1 MAYADTFQLLK
12 SLFDQSADTVEIPGH
27 SVRMVNCTFHSTGET
42 VLPGARRYLCD
53 THGVEFLEAD
63 PAGQEDSFSWN
74 VEGLAVADVRSRNN
88 SEFRYTIFKHKREE
102 KSHSVILLLHGLNER
117 YWNKYLPW
125 ALRLVELTGSSVCL
139 VPIAFHM
146 NRAPAEW
153 SSPKLMKAVARD
165 RQIRFPSVVS
175 SSFANAAISTR
186 LQSIP
191 QRFVWSGVQTYND
204 IIQLVQEIRCGAH
217 PHIAENARIDAF
229 AYSVGSFLAEIM
241 FMSNRDG
248 LFSDSRLFMFCG
260 GPTFDRMYPVSKY
273 IIDSEALICLYSF
286 FVEHLENECKRDR
299 RLAHYFHE
307 GHTSGLYFRSML
319 SNRRLKEVR
328 EKRLREISSRLMAVA
343 VKQDEV
349 VQPSEVLNTLNGDFR
364 DIPVPVRIL
373 DFPCRCSHVNPFP
386 VQKADPD
393 EVNRSFDQVF
403 DLASSHLG
411 R

>member
-1 MAYADTFQLLK
+1 MPP
-12 SLFDQSADTVEIPGH
+12 SARG
-27 SVRMVNCTFHSTGET
+27 C
-42 VLPGARRYLCD
+42 
-53 THGVEFLEAD
+53 
-63 PAGQEDSFSWN
+63 
-74 VEGLAVADVRSRNN
+74 
-88 SEFRYTIFKHKREE
+88 K
-102 KSHSVILLLHGLNER
+102 
-117 YWNKYLPW
+117 
-125 ALRLVELTGSSVCL
+125 
-139 VPIAFHM
+139 AF
-146 NRAPAEW
+146 
-153 SSPKLMKAVARD
+153 
-165 RQIRFPSVVS
+165 
-175 SSFANAAISTR
+175 
-186 LQSIP
+186 P